1 MRFFK
6 DLYKYFDYLIFATR
20 SQLKAEVT
28 NSYLDWI
35 WWVLEPFCN
44 MIIYTIIFGYVFNA
58 AEEHFMLFIFIGI
71 TMWNFFAR
79 TLNGSVKI
87 VKANKGI
94 ISKVYIPKH
103 MLLIKL
109 MFINAFK
116 MFVSLGLVFVMLFV
130 YRIRVSGYVF
140 LFIPILMVLFIIT
153 YGMACFLVHY
163 GVYIEDL
170 ANVVSIVLT
179 MVMYFTGIFY
189 SISKRFPEPY
199 GEIFLKYNPVAFLID
214 ATRNVILYASSISVV
229 ELLVWFGFSIII
241 AAIGTKLI
249 YQKENNYVK
258 VI

>member
-6 DLYKYFDYLIFATR
+6 DLCKYFDYLIFATR

-35 WWVLEPFCN
+35 WWILEPFCN
-44 MIIYTIIFGYVFNA
+44 MVIYTIIFGYVFNA

-71 TMWNFFAR
+71 TIWNFFAR

-116 MFVSLGLVFVMLFV
+116 MLVSLGLVFIMLIV
-130 YRIRVSGYVF
+130 YRIPISGYVF
-140 LFIPILMVLFIIT
+140 LVIPILMILFILT
-153 YGMACFLVHY
+153 YGIACFLVHF

-170 ANVVSIVLT
+170 SNVVSIVLT

-189 SISKRFPEPY
+189 SISKRFPKPY

-214 ATRNVILYASSISVV
+214 ATREAILYSSSVSFIG
-229 ELLVWFGFSIII
+229 LLGWLGVSIII
-241 AAIGTKLI
+241 AVLGTKLI
-249 YQKENNYVK
+249 YKKENNYVK